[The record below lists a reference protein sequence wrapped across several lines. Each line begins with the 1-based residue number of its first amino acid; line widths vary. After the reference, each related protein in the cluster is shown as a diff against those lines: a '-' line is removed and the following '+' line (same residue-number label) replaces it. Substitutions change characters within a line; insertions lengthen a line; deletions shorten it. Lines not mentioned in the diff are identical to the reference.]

1 MKLDSKY
8 LNEILDMSKT
18 FIPQGKVADYIPELE
33 SVNPDLIGFSVIDLN
48 GEEFNLGDYN
58 HKFTI
63 QSISKIIVL
72 TSILMTNSLEKIKE
86 KVTFE
91 PTSDAFNSI
100 KQLEIIST
108 NRPLNPMINSG
119 AIASVSMLEG
129 DSYEEK
135 FNNVLNLVRKL
146 ASNKNITFNE
156 KVYQSE
162 KATGSRNRAL
172 AYYMHST
179 GIIESDVDVEK
190 LLDTYFKICSIEID
204 CKDLAKIAR
213 VYANKGI
220 SPISKERYFSK
231 EVCKIVIA
239 TMSLCG
245 MYDESGEIA
254 ITVGLPSKSGVG
266 GGILSVVPNKMGIGI
281 FGPALNEKGTSV
293 AGIKILNML
302 SQAYDLS
309 IY

>member
-1 MKLDSKY
+1 MNLESKY
-8 LNEILDMSKT
+8 LKDILDQSKT
-18 FIPQGKVADYIPELE
+18 FLPQGKVADYIPELNK
-33 SVNPDLIGFSVIDLN
+33 VNPELLGFSLIDLK
-48 GEEFNLGDYN
+48 GEEFKFGDHNY
-58 HKFTI
+58 KFTI

-108 NRPLNPMINSG
+108 NKPLNPMINSG
-119 AIASVSMLEG
+119 AIVSISMLNG
-129 DSYEEK
+129 DDYEEK
-135 FNNVLNLVRKL
+135 FNNVLNLIRKL
-146 ASNKNITFNE
+146 SSNESITYNE

-179 GIIESDVDVEK
+179 GIIEKDVDVEK
-190 LLDTYFKICSIEID
+190 LLDTYFKICSIEVD
-204 CKDLAKIAR
+204 CTDLAKIAT
-213 VYANKGI
+213 VYANSGV
-220 SPISKERYFSK
+220 SPATNERYFPK
-231 EVCKIVIA
+231 EVCKIVVA
-239 TMSLCG
+239 TMALCG
-245 MYDESGEIA
+245 MYDESGEVA

-266 GGILSVVPNKMGIGI
+266 GGVLSVVPNKMGIGI

-302 SQAYDLS
+302 SEAYDLS

>member
-1 MKLDSKY
+1 MENEY
-8 LNEILDMSKT
+8 LHTILNKSKT
-18 FIPQGKVADYIPELE
+18 IVSQGKVADYIPELKT
-33 SVNPDLIGFSVIDLN
+33 VNPDLLGFSIIDLN
-48 GEEFNLGDYN
+48 GEEFKLGNFNY
-58 HKFTI
+58 KFTI

-108 NRPLNPMINSG
+108 NKPLNPMINSG
-119 AIASVSMLEG
+119 AIVSISMLKG

-135 FNNVLNLVRKL
+135 FNNVLSLVRKL
-146 ASNKNITFNE
+146 SSNESITYNE

-179 GIIESDVDVEK
+179 GIIEKDEDVEK

-204 CKDLAKIAR
+204 CTDLARIAT
-213 VYANKGI
+213 VYANRGI
-220 SPISKERYFSK
+220 CPRIKERYFSK

-239 TMSLCG
+239 TMALCG

-266 GGILSVVPNKMGIGI
+266 GGILSVAPNRMGIGI
-281 FGPALNEKGTSV
+281 FGPALNEKGTSI
-293 AGIKILNML
+293 AGINILSML
-302 SQAYDLS
+302 SEEYDLS

>member
-1 MKLDSKY
+1 MEKEDLRS
-8 LNEILDMSKT
+8 ILDKSKT
-18 FIPQGKVADYIPELE
+18 FVAQGKVADYIPELKR
-33 SVNPDLIGFSVIDLN
+33 VNPDLLGYSIINLT
-48 GEEFNLGDYN
+48 GEEFHFGDYDY
-58 HKFTI
+58 KFTI

-91 PTSDAFNSI
+91 PTSDSFNSI
-100 KQLEIIST
+100 KQLEIIAS
-108 NRPLNPMINSG
+108 NKPLNPMINSG

-129 DSYEEK
+129 DGYEEK
-135 FNNVLNLVRKL
+135 FNKVLSLIRKL
-146 ASNKNITFNE
+146 ASNENITFNE

-179 GIIESDVDVEK
+179 GIIESGVDVEK

-204 CKDLAKIAR
+204 CRDLARIATI
-213 VYANKGI
+213 YANRGI
-220 SPISKERYFSK
+220 SPKTGERYFSK
-231 EVCKIVIA
+231 EVCKKVVA
-239 TMSLCG
+239 TMALCG
-245 MYDESGEIA
+245 MYDESGEVA

-266 GGILSVVPNKMGIGI
+266 GGILSVVPHKMGIGI
-281 FGPALNEKGTSV
+281 FGPALNEKGTSL
-293 AGIKILNML
+293 AGINILNML
-302 SQAYDLS
+302 SEAYDLS

>member
-1 MKLDSKY
+1 MDSKY

-146 ASNKNITFNE
+146 ASNKSITFNE

-245 MYDESGEIA
+245 MYDESGEVA

-266 GGILSVVPNKMGIGI
+266 GGILSIVPNKMGIGI
-281 FGPALNEKGTSV
+281 FGPSLNEKGTSV

-302 SQAYDLS
+302 SEAYDLS